1 MQVEV
6 ASMSSKGQVVIPGCI
21 RKQLGITAGTK
32 LMVMTDGENVLMK
45 PVAPLPLETFREL
58 AEESRQ
64 AAAAAGLTPCDVADA
79 IAEVRRARRR

>member
-21 RKQLGITAGTK
+21 RKQLGIEAGTK

-45 PVAPLPLETFREL
+45 PVVPPPLETFRQL

-64 AAAAAGLTPCDVADA
+64 AAEQAGLTRADVTEA
-79 IAEVRRARRR
+79 IAEVRHARGR